1 MQSSLLQYPKS
12 AYSSLLASLRLVGAR
27 KRMIRS
33 YSVRSIIT
41 ALAGFFG
48 LVYLGALNTGY
59 FAYITA
65 ISPEIE
71 FNDLALLVFERMYN
85 NDFIFLG
92 SVSVIAFFS
101 YIFFAPIIGTATLSL
116 VSEDEGLS
124 LGLPRGHK
132 FFDALILNLLS
143 GVGIL
148 QLLIGTGIA
157 TIMSLEG
164 NKIAGA
170 LSFAIFWLGA
180 GVISTVIGWL
190 RELSVQ
196 KIGFPKTLLAGLII
210 VSGLGF
216 IVTSILLPTLSN
228 LYGRYIL
235 FISSIETTLLAI
247 ILLFALLLVAMFS
260 IFGHRV
266 SEIILNNYFSKSPT
280 VQKEKQ
286 SSIKTNYPRLLNNLI
301 LTSLVV
307 FRTKEVKRTI
317 VIVGLIGVLS
327 MAFAPLDG
335 NVISGIVIGFIATL
349 NLSWLANYLGLLG
362 SGNILLASMP
372 KIYNKIPVTTTIFS
386 GLISLAYS
394 LSVLTFGLVAG
405 RISVDSYFHMMLLA
419 GLLSTI
425 LPSLAVTLAIKKPYR
440 TRLEGRG
447 DVLIPPTISLLYLA
461 LFISISIVINAV
473 VSSSVVGFASFLLF
487 GLLIVA
493 IAFFTNKAIE
503 RYWLLDETQYRII
516 KMANGD

>member
-1 MQSSLLQYPKS
+1 MRNNLMYYSKS
-12 AYSSLLASLRLVGAR
+12 AYVSLLASLRLVGAR

-33 YSVRSIIT
+33 YSVKSIIA

-59 FAYITA
+59 FSYITA

-92 SVSVIAFFS
+92 SVSVIALFS

-132 FFDALILNLLS
+132 FFDSLILNLLS

-148 QLLIGTGIA
+148 QLLVGTGIA
-157 TIMSLEG
+157 SIISLEG
-164 NKIAGA
+164 NRLAGA
-170 LSFAIFWLGA
+170 VSFGILWLGA
-180 GVISTVIGWL
+180 GVLSTIIGWA
-190 RELSVQ
+190 RELAVQ
-196 KIGFPKTLLAGLII
+196 KIGFPKTLIWGLII
-210 VSGLGF
+210 VSLLGF
-216 IVTSILLPTLSN
+216 LVTSVLLPILSN

-235 FISSIETTLLAI
+235 FVSDIQVGLFFAISTVA
-247 ILLFALLLVAMFS
+247 LLFVMAFS
-260 IFGHRV
+260 ILGHRV
-266 SEIILNNYFSKSPT
+266 SEIILNNYFSKAPT
-280 VQKEKQ
+280 KTTDKP
-286 SSIKTNYPRLLNNLI
+286 SIIKSNYPRLINNLL

-317 VIVGLIGVLS
+317 VIVGLIGLLS
-327 MAFAPLDG
+327 MVFAPLDQ
-335 NVISGIVIGFIATL
+335 NIVSGIIIGFIATL
-349 NLSWLANYLGLLG
+349 NLSWLANYFGLLG

-372 KIYNKIPVTTTIFS
+372 KTYHKIPSTVAIFS
-386 GLISLAYS
+386 SLISLAYS
-394 LSVLTFGLVAG
+394 LLALTFGLALG
-405 RISVDSYFHMMLLA
+405 KINVDSYSHMLIIS
-419 GLLSTI
+419 GLLSVI
-425 LPSLAVTLAIKKPYR
+425 LPNLAVLLAIKKPYR

-461 LFISISIVINAV
+461 LFIFVSVVINSIVL
-473 VSSSVVGFASFLLF
+473 SSVIGYATFLLF
-487 GLLIVA
+487 EVLAIA
-493 IAFFTNKAIE
+493 IAFFSAKAIE
-503 RYWLLDETQYRII
+503 RYWLLDETQYRIM
-516 KMANGD
+516 KMSNGD